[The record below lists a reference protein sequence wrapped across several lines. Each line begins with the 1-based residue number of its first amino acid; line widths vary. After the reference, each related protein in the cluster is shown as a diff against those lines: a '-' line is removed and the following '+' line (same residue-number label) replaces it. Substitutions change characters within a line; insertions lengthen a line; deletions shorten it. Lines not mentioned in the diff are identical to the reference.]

1 MIMFKKHLLLL
12 ASVIL
17 ACFCA
22 SCEAE
27 EDFGFPSKIEVSGK
41 GESIDING
49 SNDLPPAIVFIEL
62 LNYDGDGNNDSGA
75 EDREYFET
83 TTDWLTV
90 KYYPV
95 EYKMVL
101 VAEPNETNKKRK
113 LYLYLLSGNSR
124 QEITITQSK

>member
-1 MIMFKKHLLLL
+1 MLQKHFLLVV
-12 ASVIL
+12 SIIL
-17 ACFCA
+17 ACLCI
-22 SCEAE
+22 SCEPE
-27 EDFGFPSKIEVSGK
+27 EDFGFPSKIEISGK
-41 GESIDING
+41 GESNDIKG

-124 QEITITQSK
+124 QEITIIQSK